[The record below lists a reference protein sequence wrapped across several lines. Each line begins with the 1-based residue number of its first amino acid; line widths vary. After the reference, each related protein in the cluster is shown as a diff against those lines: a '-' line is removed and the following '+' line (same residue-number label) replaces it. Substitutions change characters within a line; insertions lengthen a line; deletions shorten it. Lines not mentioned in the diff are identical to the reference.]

1 MNLIYSVLF
10 NIPLLIL
17 AIIGIG
23 FLIAFHEL
31 GHFLF
36 CKLFKVSTP
45 SFSIGFGPRLIEKK
59 IGDTTFALSAI
70 PLGGYVEI
78 AGSHE
83 PGQGDQKEAYRAD
96 KYSFTKKPYYQKM
109 LIIAGGILFNLI
121 FAWAALSALFYFGG
135 PCLGSWC
142 NDQKPVL
149 TSIKENSSAARAG
162 LQSLDIIK
170 SIHNTPVS
178 SIKEASQLLSENVG
192 KTVDITIERNG
203 SLKES
208 QLAVDFK
215 TVNNKKAVTLGA
227 FWYILPQPLLQS
239 LKSGF
244 QATITIIAEI
254 FNALSSIVTKGA
266 TDNIGGPLMLISQ
279 VTQSASMGFKVF
291 LLILA
296 LISVNLAVFNVLP
309 FPIFDGGQAL
319 FTTIEALKGRPL
331 SDQTREKIAYY
342 TWLAVIILVI
352 YLTYKDI
359 LSFIGKD
366 TISNFFGTIKSF
378 ITRT

>member
-1 MNLIYSVLF
+1 MNSIYSALGSLINLVY
-10 NIPLLIL
+10 PLLSNITL
-17 AIIGIG
+17 LIMAIIGIG

-45 SFSIGFGPRLIEKK
+45 SFSIGFGPRLLEKK

-83 PGQGDQKEAYRAD
+83 PGQGDQKEAFRAD
-96 KYSFTKKPYYQKM
+96 QYSFTNKPYYQKM

-135 PCLGSWC
+135 PCLGTWC
-142 NDQKPVL
+142 NTQLPAL
-149 TSIKENSSAARAG
+149 TSIKENSSASRAG
-162 LQSLDIIK
+162 LQPYDVIK
-170 SIHNTPVS
+170 SINNTPVNT
-178 SIKEASQLLSENVG
+178 IKEASQLLSENIG
-192 KTVDITIERNG
+192 NTVPITLERNN
-203 SLKES
+203 SLKET
-208 QLAVDFK
+208 QLSIEFK

-227 FWYILPQPLLQS
+227 FWYILPQPFLLS
-239 LKSGF
+239 LKSGLN
-244 QATITIIAEI
+244 ATVAIIKEI
-254 FNALSSIVTKGA
+254 FSALTSIFTQGA

-279 VTQSASMGFKVF
+279 VTQSAGMGFKVF

-319 FTTIEALKGRPL
+319 FTTIETLKGKPL

-359 LSFIGKD
+359 LKFVGY
-366 TISNFFGTIKSF
+366 
-378 ITRT
+378 